1 MNAVRKACAIL
12 AGILLISTLLLG
24 CGKEPEQKEEAK
36 EPGRIRIGM
45 SFDSFVVERWQRDRD
60 VFVSTA
66 SDLGADVNV
75 QNANGDAA
83 EQVNQIRRFIEQGV
97 DVIVVVPID
106 PTPLKDVV
114 AEAKDA
120 GIPLISYDRLISDT
134 PTDLYISFDN
144 VRVGELMGKA
154 MSKALHKGDKVLMIC
169 GPETDGNVSLV
180 RDGFVFEMK
189 RSGISI
195 LDTTYIADWNAA
207 LVEPYLNEHM
217 DLVKQADGIMCG
229 NDNLAGEVTRIL
241 SEQRLTGKIRVV
253 GQDAELEA
261 CQRIVEGTQLMTVY
275 KPVELLA
282 KRAAEI
288 AVKMAKGEGAEDF
301 LMLINGH
308 YAVPYL
314 YLDPLA
320 VTAEN
325 IDATV
330 IDSGFHRREDI
341 YLERP
346 HL

>member
-1 MNAVRKACAIL
+1 MNTARRACLIL
-12 AGILLISTLLLG
+12 AGILLTISLLTG
-24 CGKEPEQKEEAK
+24 CSEEPEPQEELQEA
-36 EPGRIRIGM
+36 GRIRIGM

-66 SDLGADVNV
+66 SDLGAEVNV

-83 EQVNQIRRFIEQGV
+83 EQVNQIRHFIEQGV

-106 PTPLKDVV
+106 PAPLRDVV
-114 AEAKDA
+114 AEAKEA
-120 GIPLISYDRLISDT
+120 GIPVISYDRLISDT

-144 VRVGELMGKA
+144 SKVGELMGKA
-154 MSKALHKGDKVLMIC
+154 MSKVLRKGAQVLMIC

-180 RDGFVFEMK
+180 RDEFVFEMK
-189 RSGISI
+189 KSGISI

-207 LVEPYLNEHM
+207 LVEPYINEHM
-217 DLVKQADGIMCG
+217 ELVKQADGIMCG

-241 SEQRLTGKIRVV
+241 SEHRLAGKIRVV

-282 KRAAEI
+282 KKAAEI
-288 AVKMAKGEGAEDF
+288 AVKMASGEETEE
-301 LMLINGH
+301 LMKLINGH

-314 YLDPLA
+314 YLEPLA
-320 VTAEN
+320 VTREN

-330 IDSGFHRREDI
+330 IDSGFHRREDV
-341 YLERP
+341 YLDRP